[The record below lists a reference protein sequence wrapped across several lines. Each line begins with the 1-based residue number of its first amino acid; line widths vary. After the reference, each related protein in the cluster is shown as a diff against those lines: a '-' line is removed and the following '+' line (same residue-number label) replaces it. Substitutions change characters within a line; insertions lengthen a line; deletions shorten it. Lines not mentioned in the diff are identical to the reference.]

1 MLVCVHVSID
11 QSTYNTEGLVR
22 RIIVSWKGTLRERE
36 RKRERR
42 HRRTD
47 AVIEEI
53 PALDTVGFPNTCSP
67 LPIELPATGTPPVV

>member
-1 MLVCVHVSID
+1 MSID
-11 QSTYNTEGLVR
+11 QSTYITKGLVR

-42 HRRTD
+42 HRRMD
-47 AVIEEI
+47 AVIEEMI
-53 PALDTVGFPNTCSP
+53 PALDSVGFPNTCSP

>member
-1 MLVCVHVSID
+1 VPID
-11 QSTYNTEGLVR
+11 QSTYNTGGLVR
-22 RIIVSWKGTLRERE
+22 RLIVSWKGTLRERE

-47 AVIEEI
+47 AVIEEMV
-53 PALDTVGFPNTCSP
+53 PVLDSVGFPNTCSP